1 MTKAQQIERSLNKR
15 FRKEIWTKFIL
26 ALKRYNLVEDGDK
39 IAVCVSGGKD
49 SFLLAKLMQ
58 MLKAYSDTKFDLVF
72 LCMDPGYAKKN
83 REKIQENAKLFEIP
97 LEFFETDIFN
107 SVASIEKS
115 PCYLCARMRRGY
127 LYAEAQK
134 RGCNKIAL
142 AHHFSDVIETTLMG
156 MLYGAQIQ
164 AMPPKLC
171 SKNFEGMTLIRPL
184 YCVKVDDILA
194 WKTYNNLEFINC
206 ACRFTENC
214 QLADDEN
221 VASARVQT
229 RLLIEKLKKKIPEV
243 DDHIFKSIHNVQLD
257 TLVGVKYDDED
268 FDFNQLFEGK
278 TKKMKENQKRKIKDD
293 EKKLKKKN

>member
-1 MTKAQQIERSLNKR
+1 MKELTKAQQIERSLNKR

-26 ALKRYNLVEDGDK
+26 ALKRYNLVEEGDK

-58 MLKAYSDTKFDLVF
+58 MLKAYSDTKFDLIF

-83 REKIQENAKLFEIP
+83 REKIEENAKLFEIP

-184 YCVKVDDILA
+184 YCVKVGDILA

-243 DDHIFKSIHNVQLD
+243 DDHIFKSIHNVELD

-268 FDFNQLFEGK
+268 FDFNQLFEKK
-278 TKKMKENQKRKIKDD
+278 TKKMKENQKKENQR
-293 EKKLKKKN
+293 